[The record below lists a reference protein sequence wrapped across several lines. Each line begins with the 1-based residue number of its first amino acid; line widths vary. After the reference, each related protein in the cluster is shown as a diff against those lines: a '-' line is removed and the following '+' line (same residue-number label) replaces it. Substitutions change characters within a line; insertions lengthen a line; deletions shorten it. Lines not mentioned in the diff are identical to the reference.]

1 MRIRLPFA
9 GMFRCSCFVFCLG
22 AAADSVGLFFLLLVV
37 AGYAGLTSLQLDS
50 IVNDKVLHYLTFF
63 LLTLAFY
70 WIVDT
75 SRRRT
80 MNVALLVC
88 TGGLGVGSEILQ
100 GVLPNGRVFD
110 LFDIVANILGSLTAL
125 GLCSWYHKRMLER
138 KRERKYT
145 AVPGEEGAEGLVD
158 GDENAAADVEL
169 GEGVVMH
176 STVLHDGTGTEDD
189 DGTPIG
195 TPGSTASGP
204 MGGAAAASASASAS
218 RKSSA
223 HRSLEDEV
231 DNWDE
236 NAEDP
241 WDEDDGDI
249 SASPAKKRTD

>member
-9 GMFRCSCFVFCLG
+9 
-22 AAADSVGLFFLLLVV
+22 GLFFLLLVV
-37 AGYAGLTSLQLDS
+37 AGYAGLTSLQLDG
-50 IVNDKVLHYLTFF
+50 IVNDKVLHYVTFF

-80 MNVALLVC
+80 VNMALLVC
-88 TGGLGVGSEILQ
+88 TGGLGVGSEVLQ
-100 GVLPNGRVFD
+100 GALPNGRVFD

-145 AVPGEEGAEGLVD
+145 AVPGDEGSDGLVD
-158 GDENAAADVEL
+158 GDENAAIDVEL
-169 GEGVVMH
+169 GEGVAH
-176 STVLHDGTGTEDD
+176 SILLHDGASTEHAGTARA
-189 DGTPIG
+189 TPAS
-195 TPGSTASGP
+195 TTASGP
-204 MGGAAAASASASAS
+204 IGGTTAAASASAS
-218 RKSSA
+218 KSTNAKPPA

-241 WDEDDGDI
+241 WDEDEGDL
-249 SASPAKKRTD
+249 SGGPAKKRTD